1 MVEIEQLYKEYLRSR
16 KDDSEVGIQTI
27 KRIRSKIALLLTGDP
42 ESKKWY
48 EEKLNSS
55 ARGFSNS
62 PSPRYIDVALTAKD
76 SAFNTSI
83 AESFVSTEHLNS
95 LFNEIKE
102 KIFTAKATEAIVRIG
117 SSAWAQNYDVK
128 LMETTSDLD
137 LEVIV
142 DINNFDPSE
151 FNFIEGLQEQLT
163 QFISLF
169 LKGEADYFSFHTNK
183 NAFPISMH
191 FIPKKTLE
199 YACNIDYETLEESKT
214 LKEFRTKPKSK
225 PPIYT
230 QRNAVGKAF
239 QYHMQP
245 QQIPEGFITETPL
258 MMVEKGELVLGLLLD
273 KYFSYPEVHQ
283 KSNFFTS
290 NIRRMKKN
298 IAKRIQ
304 REGGSF
310 SQMPSRKKRI
320 PLELLDDLDAEM
332 NQLISETI
340 T

>member
-1 MVEIEQLYKEYLRSR
+1 
-16 KDDSEVGIQTI
+16 
-27 KRIRSKIALLLTGDP
+27 
-42 ESKKWY
+42 
-48 EEKLNSS
+48 
-55 ARGFSNS
+55 
-62 PSPRYIDVALTAKD
+62 
-76 SAFNTSI
+76 
-83 AESFVSTEHLNS
+83 
-95 LFNEIKE
+95 
-102 KIFTAKATEAIVRIG
+102 
-117 SSAWAQNYDVK
+117 
-128 LMETTSDLD
+128 
-137 LEVIV
+137 
-142 DINNFDPSE
+142 
-151 FNFIEGLQEQLT
+151 
-163 QFISLF
+163 
-169 LKGEADYFSFHTNK
+169 
-183 NAFPISMH
+183 
-191 FIPKKTLE
+191 
-199 YACNIDYETLEESKT
+199 
-214 LKEFRTKPKSK
+214 
-225 PPIYT
+225 
-230 QRNAVGKAF
+230 
-239 QYHMQP
+239 MQP